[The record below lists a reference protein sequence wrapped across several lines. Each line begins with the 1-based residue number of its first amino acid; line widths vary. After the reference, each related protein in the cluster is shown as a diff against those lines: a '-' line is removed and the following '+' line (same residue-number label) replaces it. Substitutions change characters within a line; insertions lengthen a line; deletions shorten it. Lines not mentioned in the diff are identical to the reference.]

1 MAKEA
6 SMDFAFF
13 EFLRSFYC
21 ENKGKIRNRYRDVT
35 KKFLDYNN
43 RDKNPNAFLRLPQF
57 EALEMY
63 VFIKEFME
71 NQQMYEIFD
80 DWSKRNSVFADRRFY
95 DQSGQATLY
104 DVYSPKQYH
113 DYFLQIKKYAEA
125 YPNYI
130 YALTMGLGKTI
141 LMATC
146 IFYEFLL
153 ASKWPKDEK
162 YCHNALVFAPD
173 KTVLQSLKEIVTF
186 DKSKVVPPEYIG
198 VLDANIKVHFL
209 EDSGT
214 TLNTLDGSKYNI
226 IISNTQKIIL
236 KAQHKEKSAVD
247 KLFNDQ
253 VSGQTALDDVLGIL
267 QEIDNT
273 DDLMSNQRFEKLTR
287 LTQMGIY
294 VDEAHHMFGADLEKA
309 LHENGKATSLRN
321 TINELS
327 KELEAH
333 GSKVVACYNFTG
345 TPYVNNKV
353 LPEVVYAY
361 GLEAAIRN
369 RFLKDTS
376 IIGYE
381 NVKNRAFL
389 EASIK
394 DFWNKYGGKEYEG
407 LAPKMAIFGAE
418 IKEVQEEI
426 RPIVEEILADLGIS
440 QDKILVNVGDEK
452 LTKAEDIRDFNNL
465 DVVGTSGSQKQFI
478 LLVNKGREGWNCRS
492 LFSVALFR
500 SPKSKVFVL
509 QATMRCLRKI
519 TEEQQ
524 VATVYLSKDNMDIL
538 DDELKKNF
546 RTSIEELNKK
556 AATNRK
562 KVPVRVVEPPKTI
575 KMKRLHY
582 EYSIEKKEYKT
593 PIDFGLMDLD
603 TSVYDATKY
612 VKTGLTTSAVM
623 SEQNANAMIEKM
635 QYSEISL
642 VAEVARYL
650 PEIRCTEL
658 ARMLRESVDGIQLIL
673 KYVNE
678 HNEIIYD
685 RIIPT
690 IFEVL
695 YKVEKDIIKENVDV
709 KLLKKPKEGGYYEFS
724 GNEDLIVTKDSTDSI
739 VVKNKEKSF
748 HADTYVFDSKPEL
761 QLFLQLLN
769 SNRVKETY
777 FTGMF
782 TADQTDFCVPYID
795 PESNRLRKYYPD
807 FLVEM
812 EDGSYLILEVKG
824 DHMID
829 DPVVKAK
836 ESAAEEIAVESSM
849 KYEMLK
855 GSDIMAGHGL
865 DNI

>member
-1 MAKEA
+1 ME
-6 SMDFAFF
+6 FAFF
-13 EFLRSFYC
+13 EFLRSFYL
-21 ENKGKIRNRYRDVT
+21 ENRGSIRNRYREIT
-35 KKFLDYNN
+35 KKYLDYN
-43 RDKNPNAFLRLPQF
+43 DKEKNPDAFLRRPQF

-63 VFIKEFME
+63 VFIKEFMD
-71 NQQMYEIFD
+71 NKQMHEIFD
-80 DWSKRNSVFADRRFY
+80 DWSKRNGVFADRRFY
-95 DQSGQATLY
+95 DQSGQQTLY

-113 DYFLQIKKYAEA
+113 DYFLQIKKYAEV

-186 DKSKVVPPEYIG
+186 DKSKVVPVEYIG

-236 KAQHKEKSAVD
+236 KVQRKEKSAVD

-253 VSGQTALDDVLGIL
+253 IPGQTALDDVLGIL
-267 QEIDNT
+267 QEISNT

-287 LTQMGIY
+287 LTQLGIY

-309 LHENGKATSLRN
+309 LHENGKGTSLRN

-327 KELEAH
+327 KALETH
-333 GSKVVACYNFTG
+333 GSKVVACYNYTG
-345 TPYVNNKV
+345 TPYVNNMV
-353 LPEVVYAY
+353 LPEVVYGY

-369 RFLKDTS
+369 RFLKDTT
-376 IIGYE
+376 IIGYD

-389 EASIK
+389 EAAIK
-394 DFWNKYGGKEYEG
+394 DFWSKYGGNEYEG
-407 LAPKMAIFGAE
+407 LAPKMAIFGTE

-426 RPIVEEILADLGIS
+426 RPIVEEILAELGIP

-452 LTKAEDIRDFNNL
+452 LTKSEDIRDFNNL
-465 DVVGTSGSQKQFI
+465 DVVGTAGSKKQFI

-519 TEEQQ
+519 TDEQQ
-524 VATVYLSKDNMDIL
+524 VATVYLSKENMDIL

-556 AATNRK
+556 PAANRK

-582 EYSIEKKEYKT
+582 EYSIEKKEYSQS
-593 PIDFGLMDLD
+593 IDFGLEDLD
-603 TSVYDATKY
+603 LTTYDATMYTKSS
-612 VKTGLTTSAVM
+612 LTTKAVM
-623 SEQNANAMIEKM
+623 AETNANEMLEKM

-642 VAEVARYL
+642 IADIAKYF
-650 PEIRCTEL
+650 PEIKCTQI
-658 ARMLRESVDGIQLIL
+658 AKMLRESVDGLNCIL
-673 KYVNE
+673 KVVNE

-685 RIIPT
+685 KIIPR

-709 KLLKKPKEGGYYEFS
+709 RLLKKPKEGGYYEFS
-724 GNEDLIVTKDSTDSI
+724 GNEDLIISKDSQDS
-739 VVKNKEKSF
+739 VVSKNKGKSF
-748 HADTYVFDSKPEL
+748 HADTYVFDSKPEM
-761 QLFLQLLN
+761 QLFLQLLAN
-769 SNRVKETY
+769 KKVKETF

-782 TADQTDFCVPYID
+782 TADQTDFYVPYID

-812 EDGSYLILEVKG
+812 EDGNYLILEVKG

-849 KYEMLK
+849 RYEMLK
-855 GSDIMAGHGL
+855 GSDIMAGQGL
-865 DNI
+865 ENAGIE